1 MKIRFIFTLT
11 LSALLF
17 VGCNN
22 KQKGDDQLPSDE
34 QENTELTDQGEA
46 DESDNSQTVDAEQDA
61 GVEMVEASIPIK
73 TDFYSITNLS
83 NINIVYEQ
91 GNPSIR
97 FEGSSTALQNL
108 RYDYDGGVLTL
119 RSEGS
124 KDEFSKQIQQAE
136 KATIYITNKELR
148 IIAVCGA
155 GSFSCHTPFR
165 STQFQAGCMGSGGI
179 IIDQIDCQTFRYEAT
194 GPGKAVFA
202 NIRADEVKLLQYGTG
217 PIEATASAKTEAII
231 DLGNTGD
238 VKADV
243 TAPSVATISSGAGNL
258 DLHVQADRLEA
269 SVLGNG
275 TTTLS
280 GHAKQTKF
288 KNTPTGKIVNN
299 LEK

>member
-1 MKIRFIFTLT
+1 MKIHLICTLT
-11 LSALLF
+11 LSALICI
-17 VGCNN
+17 GCNSN
-22 KQKGDDQLPSDE
+22 KQKGDDELPSE
-34 QENTELTDQGEA
+34 SQENIEQPEGDISGNA
-46 DESDNSQTVDAEQDA
+46 DSMPTATEQDTNI
-61 GVEMVEASIPIK
+61 EMVTASIPIK
-73 TDFYSITNLS
+73 SDFYSITNLS
-83 NINIVYEQ
+83 NINIEYEQ
-91 GNPSIR
+91 GDPHIL
-97 FEGSSTALQNL
+97 FEGSSTVLQNL

-124 KDEFSKQIQQAE
+124 KDEFSKQIEQAE
-136 KATIYITNKELR
+136 KATIHISNKELR
-148 IIAVCGA
+148 IVAVCGA

-165 STQFQAGCMGSGGI
+165 STQFQAGCMGSGSI
-179 IIDQIDCQTFRYEAT
+179 TIDQIDCQTFRYEAT
-194 GPGKAVFA
+194 GPGKGIFG

-217 PIEATASAKTEAII
+217 PIEAIATAKTEAII

-243 TAPSVATISSGAGNL
+243 TAPSVATISSGAGKL

-280 GHAKQTKF
+280 GHANQTKF

-299 LEK
+299 LQ